1 MILELNNISKNFGG
15 VQAITPTS
23 FGIEKGEIFG
33 LIGPNGA
40 GKTTMFNIITGAYAP
55 SSGEVVFEGA
65 NITNVKS
72 YKRVNLGI
80 ARTFQN
86 IRLFT
91 SMSVLEN
98 VLIGL
103 NGSMKYSF
111 LEAALHLGRFRRA
124 ENRAKQRARE
134 LLDELG
140 ILKFEN
146 ENAANLSYGQQRK
159 VEIARALATNPK
171 LLLLDE
177 PAAGM
182 NPSETD
188 ELAELISNLKLS
200 NDYKKAAK
208 QPIVR
213 QINPRALLEIAIN
226 MPLCE
231 WLGLNT
237 PSRIASAKRLGVFD
251 EKLPFKVDDAGF
263 ERLDTMQKIRAV
275 EKQKSG
281 AVEKALKEL
290 KTKEKS

>member
-98 VLIGL
+98 VLSGL

-177 PAAGM
+177 PAVGM

-188 ELAELISNLKLS
+188 ELAELISNLKLRRGLS
-200 NDYKKAAK
+200 ILLIEHDMKFVNRLCDRVLVLDYGKVIFTGKPSDAVQNKEVITAY
-208 QPIVR
+208 
-213 QINPRALLEIAIN
+213 LGDFLE
-226 MPLCE
+226 
-231 WLGLNT
+231 
-237 PSRIASAKRLGVFD
+237 
-251 EKLPFKVDDAGF
+251 
-263 ERLDTMQKIRAV
+263 
-275 EKQKSG
+275 
-281 AVEKALKEL
+281 
-290 KTKEKS
+290 